1 MTIEFF
7 LAQRLL
13 NKLNQSNQSLV
24 GLVVI
29 SAEFDRDDHGLI
41 PCNYDRERA
50 GTT

>member
-29 SAEFDRDDHGLI
+29 DAEFDRDDHSLI
-41 PCNYDRERA
+41 PRNYDRERA